1 MLIVLSP
8 FTMPHLGLI
17 LAVNKRVLKEE
28 AMSSQMHNGFND
40 PSQSLSLQHEGG
52 ALRGVLAGLI
62 PLGLLL
68 LVVAITV
75 LLTALARQLVA
86 SSGFFAQQQ
95 ASVIVLIAG
104 LVVAL
109 VVYIIAIV
117 RTMRNISYWQRR
129 GENGQARAALLA
141 LGCTALVVLLPVVLA
156 IVLPQNPAP

>member
-1 MLIVLSP
+1 
-8 FTMPHLGLI
+8 
-17 LAVNKRVLKEE
+17 
-28 AMSSQMHNGFND
+28 MSSQMHNAFND
-40 PSQSLSLQHEGG
+40 PAQILSLQQKDS
-52 ALRGVLAGLI
+52 ALRGILNGFI

-68 LVVAITV
+68 LVIAISV

-117 RTMRNISYWQRR
+117 RTMRNISSWQRS
-129 GENGQARAALLA
+129 GEDGQARAALLA
-141 LGCTALVVLLPVVLA
+141 LGCTALVVLLPIVLA

>member
-1 MLIVLSP
+1 
-8 FTMPHLGLI
+8 
-17 LAVNKRVLKEE
+17 
-28 AMSSQMHNGFND
+28 MSSQSFHTFNGPAQN
-40 PSQSLSLQHEGG
+40 PSSQYRSN
-52 ALRGVLAGLI
+52 ALRGALVGLI

-68 LVVAITV
+68 LVVAISV
-75 LLTALARQLVA
+75 ILTALARQLVA

-117 RTMRNISYWQRR
+117 RTMRNISSWQRS
-129 GENGQARAALLA
+129 GEDGQSRAALLA

-156 IVLPQNPAP
+156 IVLPQHPAP